1 MEIRK
6 IFTIVEETQMEM
18 GQKVS
23 PATRKAAAIAVIKNP
38 FAGRYQDNLSEL
50 IEIGVQLGEL
60 LGKKALEALG
70 ITPDKAESYGKGA
83 IVGPRGELE
92 HAAAILHPKLGTPF
106 REALA
111 GGKAIIPSSKKIG
124 GPGTEL
130 DVPIHYKDA
139 AFVRSHFDAMPIRV
153 QDAPRGDEIV
163 VALVVTDSG
172 RPLPRVG
179 GLKKEE
185 AKKEDGLR

>member
-6 IFTIVEETQMEM
+6 ILTIVEETEMEM
-18 GQKVS
+18 GKKVE
-23 PATRKAAAIAVIKNP
+23 PATRKAAAIAVIVNP
-38 FAGRYQDNLSEL
+38 FAGYYQDNLSEL
-50 IEIGVQLGEL
+50 IEIGEKLGEL

-70 ITPDKAESYGKGA
+70 ITPDRAESYGKGA
-83 IVGPRGELE
+83 IVGARGELE

-106 REALA
+106 REALG
-111 GGKAIIPSSKKIG
+111 GGKAIIPSSKKMG

-172 RPLPRVG
+172 RPLARVG

>member
-6 IFTIVEETQMEM
+6 ICTVVEETHTEM
-18 GQKVS
+18 GKNVTPPS
-23 PATRKAAAIAVIKNP
+23 KRAAAIAVIKNP
-38 FAGRYQDNLSEL
+38 FAGRYQENLSEL
-50 IEIGVQLGEL
+50 IETGEKLGEL

-70 ITPDKAESYGKGA
+70 INSDKAESYGKGA
-83 IVGPRGELE
+83 IVGSQGELE

-106 REALA
+106 REALG
-111 GGKAIIPSSKKIG
+111 GGKALIPSAKKIG

-153 QDAPRGDEIV
+153 QDAPRGNEIV

-172 RPLPRVG
+172 RPLARVG